1 MKDTIF
7 NSNITLNYQGKLIEF
22 DTPIIMGIVNTTPDS
37 FYEGSRVESTNQ
49 IIEQVNQ
56 FVKEGVDIIDVGGY
70 SSRPGA
76 DEVSEEEE
84 INRILP
90 AIKLIRQT
98 FKNLLISIDTFRP
111 NVAKIALENGANIIN
126 DISGGQFDEQIFNI
140 ASTYS
145 APYIMMHMRGT
156 PQNMQ
161 NNTHYEHLI
170 KELVYFFSKQ
180 IQTAQNNGVKDII
193 IDPGLGFSKTLEQ
206 NYEIIKHLD
215 LFKVLDKPILIGAS
229 RKSMLY
235 KLLDISADESLNATT
250 VINTIA
256 LLNGANIL
264 RVHDVKEA
272 VELKK
277 IHRKIKEIN

>member
-161 NNTHYEHLI
+161 NNTHYEQLI

-180 IQTAQNNGVKDII
+180 IQTAQKNGVKDII

-277 IHRKIKEIN
+277 TYRKIKEIN